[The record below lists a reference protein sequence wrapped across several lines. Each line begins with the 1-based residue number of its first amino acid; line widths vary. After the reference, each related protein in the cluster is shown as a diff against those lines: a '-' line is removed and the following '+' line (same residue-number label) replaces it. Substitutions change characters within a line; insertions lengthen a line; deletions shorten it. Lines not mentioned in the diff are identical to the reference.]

1 VSTVIEVLVLLIILV
16 AAGVGG
22 ACLLLPAAT
31 QAIERVRL
39 EREAAEA
46 AWRIH
51 QRATEGFSQ
60 MLEAAREAAP
70 DHEDQS

>member
-1 VSTVIEVLVLLIILV
+1 VIEVLVLLIILV

-46 AWRIH
+46 SWRIH
-51 QRATEGFSQ
+51 QQATEAFSQ